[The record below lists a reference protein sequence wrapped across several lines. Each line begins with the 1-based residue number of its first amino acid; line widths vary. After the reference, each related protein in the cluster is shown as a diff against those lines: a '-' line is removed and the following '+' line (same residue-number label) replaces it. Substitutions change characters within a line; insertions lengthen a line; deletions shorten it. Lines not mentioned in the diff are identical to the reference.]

1 MISKI
6 NFSQPVK
13 SLLCFT
19 TLFFIASCSK
29 SEADVKPETTVIH
42 TNESTTT
49 TTTETFE
56 APGSI
61 VAFSSS
67 LTKCKLQTDYLS
79 SDVTNLSAYASYFFY
94 LSSSKMILSNDGGS
108 STRTELRRTDNF
120 DKTSV
125 RKMTISAN
133 LVSQPSGEVTV
144 AQLHNQNAA
153 LPVLRISVSGNTIY
167 HKVNKEPVKGTSLTN
182 NGAFK
187 TSLPA
192 DKSLEI
198 TLELIGDKYIS
209 ATVNGEKKTFKI
221 EDAWG
226 ASFDNAYYFKTGVYC
241 QSAGTAKIVYNS
253 LVWDK

>member
-29 SEADVKPETTVIH
+29 SEAEVKPETTVIH
-42 TNESTTT
+42 ANESTTT

-125 RKMTISAN
+125 RNMPISPN
-133 LVSQPSGEVTV
+133 
-144 AQLHNQNAA
+144 
-153 LPVLRISVSGNTIY
+153 
-167 HKVNKEPVKGTSLTN
+167 
-182 NGAFK
+182 
-187 TSLPA
+187 
-192 DKSLEI
+192 
-198 TLELIGDKYIS
+198 
-209 ATVNGEKKTFKI
+209 
-221 EDAWG
+221 
-226 ASFDNAYYFKTGVYC
+226 
-241 QSAGTAKIVYNS
+241 
-253 LVWDK
+253 

>member
-13 SLLCFT
+13 SIFCFA
-19 TLFFIASCSK
+19 TLFFIASCTK
-29 SEADVKPETTVIH
+29 SEEEVQPETTTIQ

-49 TTTETFE
+49 TTTETFV

-61 VAFSSS
+61 VAFSSA
-67 LTKCKLQTDYLS
+67 LAKCKLQTDYLS
-79 SDVTNLSAYASYFFY
+79 SDVTNLSAYGSYFFY

-120 DKTSV
+120 DKTAV

-133 LVSQPSGEVTV
+133 LVGQPSGEVTV

-182 NGAFK
+182 NGAFA

-221 EDAWG
+221 EDAWD